1 MDESGFDG
9 ENYSIWDKDNNTIQS
24 VAYVELVPLL
34 IKAIQELSTKVE
46 ELESKLNQWYNSKMS
61 RISKQEQQ
69 KTGIME
75 ISQSDINDSNLDVNL
90 VIAVFQEKLSS
101 LMTDLVIKEA
111 TIKQQSIIIQRLKGQ
126 M

>member
-1 MDESGFDG
+1 
-9 ENYSIWDKDNNTIQS
+9 
-24 VAYVELVPLL
+24 
-34 IKAIQELSTKVE
+34 
-46 ELESKLNQWYNSKMS
+46 MS

-69 KTGIME
+69 ETGIME

>member
-1 MDESGFDG
+1 
-9 ENYSIWDKDNNTIQS
+9 
-24 VAYVELVPLL
+24 
-34 IKAIQELSTKVE
+34 
-46 ELESKLNQWYNSKMS
+46 MS
-61 RISKQEQQ
+61 RISKQEQEEA
-69 KTGIME
+69 GIMKT
-75 ISQSDINDSNLDVNL
+75 SQSDIDDSNLDVNL

>member
-1 MDESGFDG
+1 
-9 ENYSIWDKDNNTIQS
+9 
-24 VAYVELVPLL
+24 
-34 IKAIQELSTKVE
+34 
-46 ELESKLNQWYNSKMS
+46 MS
-61 RISKQEQQ
+61 RISKQEEQE
-69 KTGIME
+69 TAIME
-75 ISQSDINDSNLDVNL
+75 TSQSDINDSNLDVNL

>member
-1 MDESGFDG
+1 M
-9 ENYSIWDKDNNTIQS
+9 
-24 VAYVELVPLL
+24 
-34 IKAIQELSTKVE
+34 
-46 ELESKLNQWYNSKMS
+46 SK
-61 RISKQEQQ
+61 ISKQEQQ
-69 KTGIME
+69 ETGIME
-75 ISQSDINDSNLDVNL
+75 TSQSDINDSNLDVNL